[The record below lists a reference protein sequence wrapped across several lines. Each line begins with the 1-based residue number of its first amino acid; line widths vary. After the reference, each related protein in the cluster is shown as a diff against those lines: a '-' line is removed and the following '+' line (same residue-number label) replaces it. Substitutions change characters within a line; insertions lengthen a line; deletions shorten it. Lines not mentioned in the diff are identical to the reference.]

1 MKKIYH
7 LASFN
12 GNYGDKISHLGI
24 YNILNNYDVEIE
36 KEEIREYY
44 TNSKLKKSFNQEF
57 VDKINNFDLFI
68 LGGGGFFDYWVDESN
83 TGTTFNITI
92 ELFRKIK
99 VPIFFSSLGAKPH
112 KNIPPGNKEKFKL
125 FLQEIEKKNNC
136 FYFLRN
142 DGTKENLVNNF
153 NINLNSTFISSFD
166 NAFFNKNFFR
176 KKALNIKQ
184 SYVIINIAHDQLLMR
199 ETYDNDFSVSDF
211 YLNFSKV
218 IDYLSK
224 NYNILFALHIPTDV
238 TFVQNILNL
247 LSPNILK
254 NKVYIGEYG
263 PSLTITKKIIKSYNN
278 AEFILAGRYH
288 SNITGFL
295 CNTKT
300 IGVPILSR
308 VSALHKSVNS
318 DGCLTH
324 PYKNILE
331 EVKIIRKKNEL
342 INYQKLKNSIFNE
355 KKKIVRVLDKIL
367 LDD

>member
-12 GNYGDKISHLGI
+12 GNYGDKISHLGLHD
-24 YNILNNYDVEIE
+24 ILNNYDVKIE
-36 KEEIREYY
+36 KEEIRDYY
-44 TNSKLKKSFNQEF
+44 TNSKFDKSFNEDF
-57 VDKINNFDLFI
+57 VEKINGFDLFI
-68 LGGGGFFDYWVDESN
+68 LGGGGFFDYWVDDSN

-112 KNIPPGNKEKFKL
+112 KNIPPGNKEKFES

-142 DGTKENLVNNF
+142 DGTKENLLNNF
-153 NINLNSTFISSFD
+153 NVNLNSTFISSFD
-166 NAFFNKNFFR
+166 NAFFNKTFDRN
-176 KKALNIKQ
+176 KAININQ
-184 SYVIINIAHDQLLMR
+184 SYVLINIAHDQLLMR
-199 ETYDNDFSVSDF
+199 DSYDCDFSVNDF
-211 YLNFSKV
+211 YKNIAKV
-218 IDYLSK
+218 IDDISK
-224 NYNILFALHIPTDV
+224 DYNILFALHIPTDV
-238 TFVQNILNL
+238 TFVHNILNL
-247 LSPNILK
+247 LSPSVVK
-254 NKVYIGEYG
+254 NKVYIEEYG
-263 PSLTITKKIIKSYNN
+263 PTRAITNKIIDSYNN
-278 AEFILAGRYH
+278 AEFVLAGRYH

-308 VSALHKSVNS
+308 IAALHKSVNS

-324 PYKNILE
+324 PYKNIFE
-331 EVKIIRKKNEL
+331 EVEIIRAKHEL
-342 INYQKLKNSIFNE
+342 INYAKLKNLILDE
-355 KKKIVRVLDKIL
+355 KRKIVRVLDKFL